1 LREISKLNPTELSQK
16 IFTINK
22 RLSGKDLTK
31 MNIKEDK
38 EDDMMNDMYNLV
50 KNLKCMKGVDAE
62 FVPSY
67 KFF

>member
-1 LREISKLNPTELSQK
+1 
-16 IFTINK
+16 
-22 RLSGKDLTK
+22 
-31 MNIKEDK
+31 MNIKDDK
-38 EDDMMNDMYNLV
+38 EDDMMNDMYSQI